1 MCAKAARSR
10 WDSSR
15 RTNGN
20 SRRATGCS
28 TRIESINWIGRP
40 SDLKLTD
47 RESNVREGSTIT
59 LGFIAQD
66 KWKFTARDRLLYSYR
81 IDQLDWSAFRSE
93 TDRPGE
99 QCARRQHDHA
109 GIHRAG
115 QMEIHGARPVALLV
129 SNRSTGLVGLQ
140 I

>member
-81 IDQLDWSAFRSE
+81 IDQLDWSAFLEGDNGPFRDLASGP
-93 TDRPGE
+93 DYF
-99 QCARRQHDHA
+99 
-109 GIHRAG
+109 
-115 QMEIHGARPVALLV
+115 
-129 SNRSTGLVGLQ
+129 S
-140 I
+140 